1 MLPTTTFQMKDRQF
15 VRYCFEILYYLNLN
29 DINESFL
36 TDLLKRTLVKADEL
50 DLDSSL
56 FLVFITLKNLKIRVY
71 SGRAHQGLSE

>member
-36 TDLLKRTLVKADEL
+36 TDLLKRTLIKTDEL

-56 FLVFITLKNLKIRVY
+56 FLVFFAISFLNIKL
-71 SGRAHQGLSE
+71 L